1 MKKIGILIAL
11 ALSGCAS
18 HEVKTDKYDFSDSY
32 SYASDFEY
40 MQNLDYQKSYE
51 QSQVQAKTKIG
62 LKYITT
68 SLMDKHNFHW
78 KTLAPKCYEQYKAS
92 IETFDMVVAISSNGE
107 VLAVASTKDA
117 GFVTC
122 FISEIKK
129 ISYPEPPFKNF
140 YFHINAYTKT

>member
-68 SLMDKHNFHW
+68 SLLEKHNFHW
-78 KTLAPKCYEQYKAS
+78 RLLAPKCYEQYKAS
-92 IETFDMVVAISSNGE
+92 IESFDMVLAISSNGE
-107 VLAVASTKDA
+107 VLEIVATKDTD
-117 GFVTC
+117 FVAC
-122 FISEIKK
+122 FTSEIKK
-129 ISYPEPPFKNF
+129 ITYPEPPFKNF
-140 YFHINAYTKT
+140 YFYINAYTKT